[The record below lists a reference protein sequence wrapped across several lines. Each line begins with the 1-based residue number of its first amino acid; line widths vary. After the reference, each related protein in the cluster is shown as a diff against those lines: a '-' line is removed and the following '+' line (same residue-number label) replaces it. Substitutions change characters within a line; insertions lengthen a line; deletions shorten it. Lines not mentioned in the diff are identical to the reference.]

1 MSDIFVPS
9 EIYSIENFLTLCKN
23 KVSEVI
29 PSCWLQAE
37 VSNLKKMP
45 SGHWYFT
52 LKDKNSQINAVFFR
66 LQQYRLSFDIE
77 NGLEVLARVSPTIY
91 VPRGSFQ
98 VIIEEIEPAGIGSL
112 QLSFEQLKSKLAKK
126 GWFDADKKKSL
137 VKYPKKIAIVTS
149 NKGAVIS
156 DITKIITKRYRLVQ
170 IVVCDSIVQGEYA
183 PVQIANALQ
192 IADRQKADVIIVARG
207 GGSMEDLWAFNSEL
221 VAQAIFSA
229 NTPVI
234 SAIGHESDFTIA
246 DFVAD
251 IRASTPSVAANM
263 VVPDS
268 NQVLQDLDMFIDQS
282 RQHILYLLSNFNDN
296 LNDLSNKLIHP
307 QKILDRFLL
316 KLNELK
322 SLLDFT
328 MAERIAHMSN
338 DLDKNYYSI
347 MSNSPKKL
355 LENKIQLNNVLL
367 DQLTQSMQYKISLNN
382 TKLKNNFAQ
391 ISQLNPKNILSRGY
405 NLSFKDTKLVKTIK
419 DLSLGDEI
427 KVIYKDGQVFSKIIN
442 IEQNDT

>member
-1 MSDIFVPS
+1 M
-9 EIYSIENFLTLCKN
+9 
-23 KVSEVI
+23 
-29 PSCWLQAE
+29 
-37 VSNLKKMP
+37 
-45 SGHWYFT
+45 
-52 LKDKNSQINAVFFR
+52 
-66 LQQYRLSFDIE
+66 
-77 NGLEVLARVSPTIY
+77 EVLARVSPTIY

-98 VIIEEIEPAGIGSL
+98 VVIEEIEPAGIGSL

-156 DITKIITKRYRLVQ
+156 DITKIISKRYRLVQ

-234 SAIGHESDFTIA
+234 SAIGHESDFTIT

-251 IRASTPSVAANM
+251 IRASTPSAAANM

-322 SLLDFT
+322 SLLDFI
-328 MAERIAHMSN
+328 MAEKIAHMSN

-355 LENKIQLNNVLL
+355 LDNKIQLNNVLL
-367 DQLTQSMQYKISLNN
+367 DQLKQSMQYKISLNN

-405 NLSFKDTKLVKTIK
+405 NLSFKGAKLVKSIQQ
-419 DLSLGDEI
+419 LSVGDEI